1 MPEITYRL
9 ATDGD
14 QLEKDYWS
22 LFIENEFPSYEKFW
36 LKFVAPLTN
45 RPDNINF
52 KTNEE
57 LAVWDKSEADL
68 CVAQLNY
75 SILRHLIRCFRVK
88 ELLTNTVGMDKID
101 QQLDLLIEG
110 LARLVGAQDNA
121 FELLE
126 RIKNPNNY
134 SPFAEKTGKEAREK
148 WKKSNDFPLQPIR
161 DYRNSLVHG
170 RLLPGIIDGQRLCL
184 PAIGK
189 VESYLDWR
197 LITQPSSQAEEYK
210 RDFISALNI
219 LESTWK
225 ETINYLEN
233 NWKNL

>member
-1 MPEITYRL
+1 MSEITYRL
-9 ATDGD
+9 TVNGD
-14 QLEKDYWS
+14 QLEKDYWP
-22 LFIENEFPSYEKFW
+22 LFIEDEFPSYEKFW

-57 LAVWDKSEADL
+57 LVVLGKSEANL

-75 SILRHLIRCFRVK
+75 STLRHLIRCFRVK
-88 ELLTNTVGMDKID
+88 ELLTDTFGMDKID
-101 QQLDLLIEG
+101 QQLDLLLEG
-110 LARLVGAQDNA
+110 LTRLVGAQDNA

-126 RIKNPNNY
+126 RIKNPNKY
-134 SPFAEKTGKEAREK
+134 IHFTEKPGDKARK
-148 WKKSNDFPLQPIR
+148 NWKNDNNFPLQPIR

-170 RLLPGIIDGQRLCL
+170 RLLPGIMDGQRLCL

-197 LITQPSSQAEEYK
+197 LITQPSSQTEEYK
-210 RDFISALNI
+210 KDFISVLTI
-219 LESTWK
+219 LESAWK
-225 ETINYLEN
+225 ETIGYLEN
-233 NWKNL
+233 NWGNL